1 MCTLEPVSNRL
12 SVWLSTSVYKL
23 ALETATAFPLAGA
36 RSSMTR
42 IAGMAGN
49 RGRNLLNI
57 ETLSPG
63 GAELAVVLTNNDD
76 APVLE
81 AAADRGIPTEVVP
94 VEDEMSRNE
103 HEEAVLEALEG
114 YEFDLVCLD
123 GYMRILS
130 DTFLEAAPTTLN
142 VHPSLLPAF
151 PGMDA
156 WGDALEAGVSV
167 TGCTVHVVT
176 DATDADGA
184 VLEDEVDMGP
194 IVTQEPIPVYEGD
207 DAASLKERVLYEGE
221 FRAYPRAVKWFAE
234 GALAVD
240 LEAGEV
246 TVDADVADEA
256 GGLPARRVVSSDR
269 LDTLRYGENP
279 HQDAAVYADYTCD
292 EASVVHADQLNE
304 GAKALSY
311 NNYNDADGALNLI
324 KEFDEP
330 AAAVIKH
337 TNPAGCATADTLAAA
352 YEKALST
359 DPMSAFGGIV
369 SLNRECDAE
378 TAELIVDSFKEVVV
392 APGYSEEALE
402 VLCEKENL
410 RVLDVGE
417 LGDATER
424 FTEKPIVGGR
434 LVQER
439 DDQSI
444 SIDDLEVV
452 TDREP
457 SEAELESM
465 VFAWQT
471 LKHVKSNGILFA
483 NGTETVGIGMGQV
496 SRVDAVRLAA
506 MKADEH
512 AEGKTAE
519 GAVMASDAFFP
530 FPDGIEEAA
539 KAGIAAVV
547 QPGGSVN
554 DDDVIE
560 AADEHGMAMAF
571 TGQRSFRHD

>member
-1 MCTLEPVSNRL
+1 
-12 SVWLSTSVYKL
+12 
-23 ALETATAFPLAGA
+23 
-36 RSSMTR
+36 MTR

-57 ETLSPG
+57 ADRRPG
-63 GAELAVVLTNNDD
+63 GAEFAVILTNTED

-81 AAADRGIPTEVVP
+81 AAEERGIPTEVVP
-94 VEDEMSRNE
+94 MDDDMSRRE
-103 HEEAVLEALEG
+103 HEEAVLEALSE

-130 DTFLEAAPTTLN
+130 DTFLEEAPTTLN
-142 VHPSLLPAF
+142 VHPALLPAF

-156 WGDALEAGVSV
+156 WSDALEAGVSV

-176 DATDADGA
+176 DATDENGDVVEA
-184 VLEDEVDMGP
+184 EVDAGP

-207 DAASLKERVLYEGE
+207 DEETLKERVLYEGE

-234 GALAVD
+234 GAVSVD
-240 LEAGEV
+240 TDAGGV
-246 TVDADVADEA
+246 SVDADVASTEA
-256 GGLPARRVVSSDR
+256 DGHDGLPARRLISDDR
-269 LDTLRYGENP
+269 ADTLRYGENP
-279 HQDAAVYADYTCD
+279 HQDAAVYADYTTD

-304 GAKALSY
+304 GAKSLSY

-337 TNPAGCATADTLAAA
+337 TNPAGCATADSLAEA

-369 SLNRECDAE
+369 ALNRECDAA
-378 TAELIVDSFKEVVV
+378 TAEQIIDSFKEVVV
-392 APGYSEEALE
+392 APDYTDDALE
-402 VLCEKENL
+402 VLFEKDNL

-417 LGDATER
+417 LGERTER
-424 FTEKPIVGGR
+424 FTEKPLVGGR

-439 DDQSI
+439 DLQSI
-444 SIDDLEVV
+444 SVDDLEVV
-452 TDREP
+452 TEREP
-457 SEAELESM
+457 TEEELETM

-483 NGTETVGIGMGQV
+483 DGTETVGIGMGQV

-512 AEGKTAE
+512 AEGKDAE

-539 KAGIAAVV
+539 EAGIEAVV

-554 DDDVIE
+554 DEDVIE
-560 AADEHGMAMAF
+560 AADEHGIAMAF

>member
-1 MCTLEPVSNRL
+1 
-12 SVWLSTSVYKL
+12 
-23 ALETATAFPLAGA
+23 
-36 RSSMTR
+36 MTR

-57 ETLSPG
+57 ADRKPG
-63 GAELAVVLTNNDD
+63 GAEFAVILTNTED

-81 AAADRGIPTEVVP
+81 AAAERGIPTEVVP
-94 VEDEMSRNE
+94 LAEDMSRRE
-103 HEEAVLEALEG
+103 HEEAVLEALED

-130 DTFLEAAPTTLN
+130 DTFLSETPTTLN
-142 VHPSLLPAF
+142 VHPALLPSF

-176 DATDADGA
+176 DATDEDGA
-184 VLEDEVDMGP
+184 VVEDEVDMGP

-207 DAASLKERVLYEGE
+207 DEDDLKERVLYEGE
-221 FRAYPRAVKWFAE
+221 FRAYPRAVKWVAE
-234 GALAVD
+234 GAVDID

-246 TVDADVADEA
+246 TVDADAPTAPDSE
-256 GGLPARRVVSSDR
+256 GLPARRLTASDR
-269 LDTLRYGENP
+269 VDTLRYGENP

-304 GAKALSY
+304 GAKGLSY

-337 TNPAGCATADTLAAA
+337 TNPAGCATADSLAEA

-369 SLNRECDAE
+369 ALNRECDAA
-378 TAELIVDSFKEVVV
+378 TAEQIIDSFKEVVV
-392 APGYSEEALE
+392 APGYTDDALE
-402 VLCEKENL
+402 TLCEKENL
-410 RVLDVGE
+410 RVLDVGRE
-417 LGDATER
+417 ARSASDASGDEPRALGEQTER
-424 FTEKPIVGGR
+424 FTEKDLVGGR

-439 DDQSI
+439 DLQSI
-444 SIDDLEVV
+444 SVDDLEVV
-452 TDREP
+452 TEREP
-457 SEAELESM
+457 TEEELDSM

-483 NGTETVGIGMGQV
+483 DGTETVGVGMGQV

-512 AEGKTAE
+512 AEGKDAE

-539 KAGIAAVV
+539 KAGIEAVV

-554 DDDVIE
+554 DEDVIE
-560 AADEHGMAMAF
+560 AADEHDMTMAF
-571 TGQRSFRHD
+571 TGQRSFKHD

>member
-1 MCTLEPVSNRL
+1 
-12 SVWLSTSVYKL
+12 
-23 ALETATAFPLAGA
+23 
-36 RSSMTR
+36 MTR

-57 ETLSPG
+57 ADRRPG
-63 GAELAVVLTNNDD
+63 GAELGVVLTTAED

-81 AAADRGIPTEVVP
+81 AAAERGIPTEVVP
-94 VEDEMSRNE
+94 LADDMTRRE
-103 HEEAVLEALEG
+103 HEEAVLEALAD

-130 DTFLEAAPTTLN
+130 DTFLDAAPMTLN
-142 VHPSLLPAF
+142 VHPSLLPSF
-151 PGMDA
+151 PGTDA

-176 DATDADGA
+176 DATDEEGD
-184 VLEDEVDMGP
+184 VVESEVDGGP
-194 IVTQEPIPVYEGD
+194 IVTQEPVTIYEGD
-207 DAASLKERVLYEGE
+207 DAESLKERVLYEGE
-221 FRAYPRAVKWFAE
+221 FRAYSRAVKWVAE
-234 GALAVD
+234 GVVTVD
-240 LEAGEV
+240 RDAGTV
-246 TVDADVADEA
+246 SVDADVAGTDGDA
-256 GGLPARRVVSSDR
+256 DDHSGLPARRFVSNDR
-269 LDTLRYGENP
+269 VETLRYGENP
-279 HQDAAVYADYTCD
+279 HQDAAVYADATCD
-292 EASVVHADQLNE
+292 EASVVHAEQLNE

-337 TNPAGCATADTLAAA
+337 TNPAGCATAGSLAEA

-369 SLNRECDAE
+369 ALNRECDVD
-378 TAELIVDSFKEVVV
+378 TAEQIIDSFKEVVV
-392 APGYSEEALE
+392 APGYTDDALE
-402 VLCEKENL
+402 VLFEKDNL
-410 RVLDVGE
+410 RVLDIGE
-417 LGDATER
+417 LGDRTER
-424 FTEKPIVGGR
+424 FTEKPLVGGR

-439 DDQSI
+439 DLQSI
-444 SIDDLEVV
+444 STDDLEIV
-452 TDREP
+452 TEREP
-457 SEAELESM
+457 TDAELESM

-483 NGTETVGIGMGQV
+483 DGTETVGVGMGQV

-512 AEGKTAE
+512 AEGKDAE

-539 KAGIAAVV
+539 EAGIEAVV

-571 TGQRSFRHD
+571 TGSRSFRHD

>member
-1 MCTLEPVSNRL
+1 MPI
-12 SVWLSTSVYKL
+12 
-23 ALETATAFPLAGA
+23 AAGHTP
-36 RSSMTR
+36 MTR

-57 ETLSPG
+57 ADRRPG
-63 GAELAVVLTNNDD
+63 GAEVAVVLTTDED

-81 AAADRGIPTEVVP
+81 AAAERDIPTEVVP
-94 VEDEMSRNE
+94 LAEELSRQE
-103 HEEAVLEALEG
+103 HETAVNDALAD
-114 YEFDLVCLD
+114 YEYDLVCLD
-123 GYMRILS
+123 GYMQILS
-130 DTFLEAAPTTLN
+130 DTFLEAQPTTLN

-151 PGMDA
+151 PGTDA
-156 WGDALEAGVSV
+156 WGDALEADVSV
-167 TGCTVHVVT
+167 TGCTVHIVT
-176 DATDADGA
+176 DATDEDGGVIESEIDA
-184 VLEDEVDMGP
+184 GP
-194 IVTQEPIPVYEGD
+194 VVTQEPIPVYEGD

-234 GALAVD
+234 DAVEVD

-246 TVDADVADEA
+246 DLPVDRTDED
-256 GGLPARRVVSSDR
+256 GLPARRVVSSDR
-269 LDTLRYGENP
+269 VDTLRYGENP

-304 GAKALSY
+304 GAKDLSY

-324 KEFDEP
+324 TEFDDP

-337 TNPAGCATADTLAAA
+337 TNPAGCATADSLAEA

-359 DPMSAFGGIV
+359 DPQSAFGGIV
-369 SLNRECDAE
+369 ALNRECDAE
-378 TAELIVDSFKEVVV
+378 TAEQIIDSFKEIVV
-392 APGYSEEALE
+392 APSYTDDALE
-402 VLCEKENL
+402 VLCEKDNL

-417 LGDATER
+417 LDGEPADR
-424 FTEKPIVGGR
+424 FTEKPLVGGR

-439 DDQSI
+439 DLQSI
-444 SIDDLEVV
+444 SVDDLEVV
-452 TDREP
+452 TEREP
-457 SEAELESM
+457 TEEELESM

-483 NGTETVGIGMGQV
+483 DGTETVGIGMGQV

-512 AEGKTAE
+512 AEEKDAE

-539 KAGIAAVV
+539 AAGIEAVI